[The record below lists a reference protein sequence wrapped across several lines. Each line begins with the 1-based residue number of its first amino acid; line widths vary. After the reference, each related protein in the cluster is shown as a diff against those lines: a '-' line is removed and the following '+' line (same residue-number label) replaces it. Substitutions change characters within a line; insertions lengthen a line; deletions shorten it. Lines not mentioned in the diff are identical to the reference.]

1 MVTLAEACWIHLAK
15 SVDGWLLKAVDLYN
29 EPTLYVRSPDND
41 SEQRYTYSDDD
52 PYYSEISAFID
63 AAEMGTKSM
72 LPNES
77 AIADDEEE
85 DENEKNAI
93 PTVQYHTGILSSFRD
108 ACGTYGLTW

>member
-1 MVTLAEACWIHLAK
+1 M
-15 SVDGWLLKAVDLYN
+15 DGWHLKAVDLYN
-29 EPTLYVRSPDND
+29 EPTLLVRSPDSD

-63 AAEMGTKSM
+63 AAELGSKSV

-77 AIADDEEE
+77 AIADDDDDETE
-85 DENEKNAI
+85 DEKNAI